1 LNHHD
6 SDATSVSP
14 TRTQALLKNPEQQG
28 LFVSEIKG
36 YISSPAAFR
45 PHAERLGV
53 GELVF
58 LAGLLMVLYAV
69 TIDAVVVALGAIGND
84 LQVAANQGQLL
95 ITAMI
100 AGMAVGQIFYGPVS
114 DNIGRKPALYL
125 ALSIFAIGSII
136 SMFAS
141 NFAIMIVGRVLQE
154 LGAGGART
162 ITIALIRDQYQGA
175 AMARIVSFMDALSVV
190 MSILGTIAA
199 QTALIVATWRAVF
212 GGLLIVDL
220 VAFGWLVIRQPE
232 THLPARR
239 TRFSIGLMA
248 SAAWAA
254 LSCRTAMGYTVALS
268 LALGGWMGYLNSAR
282 QIFQD
287 IYAVGPWFPFY
298 FAVGGVSFATFAV
311 LNARLVRTIPVKTL
325 CYGGILTIGIVS
337 AALSA
342 SSAWLG
348 TPPLQVFLLYVF
360 VLFSCLGLTFSN
372 LISLAMEPLG
382 QIAGVASGVISSI
395 SWLSGALLGMIIG
408 QYFDGSLVPVTLGLT
423 IVCALT
429 LAVLRVVPAYSAPLD

>member
-1 LNHHD
+1 LDHRD

-14 TRTQALLKNPEQQG
+14 TRTQALLKNSEQQG

-141 NFAIMIVGRVLQE
+141 NFAIMIVGRVLQG

-199 QTALIVATWRAVF
+199 QTFLSHRRSDRQLRA
-212 GGLLIVDL
+212 
-220 VAFGWLVIRQPE
+220 RSS
-232 THLPARR
+232 RSR
-239 TRFSIGLMA
+239 
-248 SAAWAA
+248 
-254 LSCRTAMGYTVALS
+254 
-268 LALGGWMGYLNSAR
+268 
-282 QIFQD
+282 
-287 IYAVGPWFPFY
+287 
-298 FAVGGVSFATFAV
+298 
-311 LNARLVRTIPVKTL
+311 
-325 CYGGILTIGIVS
+325 IL
-337 AALSA
+337 
-342 SSAWLG
+342 
-348 TPPLQVFLLYVF
+348 Q
-360 VLFSCLGLTFSN
+360 
-372 LISLAMEPLG
+372 
-382 QIAGVASGVISSI
+382 
-395 SWLSGALLGMIIG
+395 
-408 QYFDGSLVPVTLGLT
+408 
-423 IVCALT
+423 
-429 LAVLRVVPAYSAPLD
+429 R